1 MVCLKVNKIDLSP
14 ILSQTVFSIV
24 EPVIDVYRIVFENPI
39 QFDEKTYDELTKN
52 LSLIDGYDQ
61 RLDDGRILSVDRFE
75 DDEGNAY
82 EFTYFKEND
91 VVELVE
97 IRIEGEHLYIND
109 YEFTTVLDKADF
121 KIVLENNEVKLTP
134 IQPLV
139 LDSGEWEDF
148 ISGTITLTVSSS
160 QFEFIYAK
168 EYELVLTQDDL
179 CPLRIKA
186 YEIGRDRVI
195 KSMIFVDERKPNSV
209 Q

>member
-1 MVCLKVNKIDLSP
+1 MVCLKINKIDLSQV
-14 ILSQTVFSIV
+14 LSQNVFSII
-24 EPVIDVYRIVFENPI
+24 EPTLDVYRIVFENPI

-82 EFTYFKEND
+82 EFTYFKENGMI
-91 VVELVE
+91 ELVE
-97 IRIEGEHLYIND
+97 LKIEGEHFYIND

-168 EYELVLTQDDL
+168 EYELVLTPDDW
-179 CPLRIKA
+179 CPLRIKV
-186 YEIGRDRVI
+186 YEIGRDRVV
-195 KSMIFVDERKPNSV
+195 KSMTFVDERKTSSA